1 VKTDFTWKVEGDL
14 FTQSGTF
21 TRPDG
26 KRIVLEAMV
35 FQRAKTG
42 SSYPKNP
49 AIGTWTQRS
58 SSYTNFD
65 GTKGSHSRETTERLQ
80 VITPTHWMRISHQN
94 KKFEHVILASYTM
107 REGKMYPELIY
118 SSAPLPPIDSSEL
131 SEKVQGNVMRSAGK
145 MTTVDGRVMTWED
158 EFERVK

>member
-1 VKTDFTWKVEGDL
+1 
-14 FTQSGTF
+14 
-21 TRPDG
+21 
-26 KRIVLEAMV
+26 
-35 FQRAKTG
+35 
-42 SSYPKNP
+42 
-49 AIGTWTQRS
+49 
-58 SSYTNFD
+58 
-65 GTKGSHSRETTERLQ
+65 
-80 VITPTHWMRISHQN
+80 MRISHQN